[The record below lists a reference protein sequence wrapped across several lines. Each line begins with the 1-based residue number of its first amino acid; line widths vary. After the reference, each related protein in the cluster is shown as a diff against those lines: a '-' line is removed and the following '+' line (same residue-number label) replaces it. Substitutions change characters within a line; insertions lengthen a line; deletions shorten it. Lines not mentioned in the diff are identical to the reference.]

1 MSIQNMTKFDMQIAY
16 SQPPLQTISRGG
28 FMIVKL
34 KIKEAREKSGLSLN
48 YLAEETGIDRR
59 RLQDLENNKIE
70 TEKIL
75 FIEMLVIAD
84 TLKTKIT
91 DLYEKGEIEIIKKI
105 P

>member
-1 MSIQNMTKFDMQIAY
+1 
-16 SQPPLQTISRGG
+16 
-28 FMIVKL
+28 MIVKL
-34 KIKEAREKSGLSLN
+34 KIKEAREKAGLSLN

-59 RLQDLENNKIE
+59 RLHDLENNKIE

-84 TLKTKIT
+84 TLKIKII
-91 DLYEKGEIEIIKKI
+91 DLYETGEIEIIKKI

>member
-1 MSIQNMTKFDMQIAY
+1 
-16 SQPPLQTISRGG
+16 
-28 FMIVKL
+28 MIVKL
-34 KIKEAREKSGLSLN
+34 KIKEAREKAGMTLN

-59 RLQDLENNKIE
+59 RLQYLEDNKIE

-84 TLKTKIT
+84 TLKVKII
-91 DLYEKGEIEIIKKI
+91 DLYETGEIEIIKKI

>member
-1 MSIQNMTKFDMQIAY
+1 
-16 SQPPLQTISRGG
+16 
-28 FMIVKL
+28 MIVKL
-34 KIKEAREKSGLSLN
+34 KIKEAREKAGLTLN
-48 YLAEETGIDRR
+48 YLAEKTGIDRR

-84 TLKTKIT
+84 TLKTKII
-91 DLYEKGEIEIIKKI
+91 DLYETGEIEIIKKI